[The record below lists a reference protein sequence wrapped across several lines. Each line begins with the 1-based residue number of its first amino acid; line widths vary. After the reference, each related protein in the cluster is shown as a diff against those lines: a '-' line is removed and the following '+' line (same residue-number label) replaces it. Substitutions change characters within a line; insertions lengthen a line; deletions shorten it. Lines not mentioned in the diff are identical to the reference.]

1 MRPKSVTKISVV
13 VVVMMMTWYVCV
25 LCIVS
30 VTGSVTGM
38 SCVQGK
44 GTKPSEAQAEKQTT
58 AKKDKKVCFSNET
71 SACQSPHI
79 SLLSAL

>member
-1 MRPKSVTKISVV
+1 
-13 VVVMMMTWYVCV
+13 MMMTWYVCV